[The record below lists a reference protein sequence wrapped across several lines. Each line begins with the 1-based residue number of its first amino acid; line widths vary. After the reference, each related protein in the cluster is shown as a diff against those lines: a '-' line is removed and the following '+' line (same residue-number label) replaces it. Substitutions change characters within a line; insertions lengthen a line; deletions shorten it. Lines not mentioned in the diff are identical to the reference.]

1 MGSDRQAGC
10 SCVEGLGVAV
20 PTRGYLNDISSD
32 LVIYE
37 AKLFMPRAGYPSQL
51 ELSALT
57 GANYSPAKCWRPL

>member
-20 PTRGYLNDISSD
+20 PTRGYFNDISSD

-37 AKLFMPRAGYPSQL
+37 AVSYSCPVLAICHS
-51 ELSALT
+51 LS
-57 GANYSPAKCWRPL
+57 